1 MRDLLNALSH
11 VGITTY
17 YDLVDEIVQEQVAS
31 NAYDYDAALAKAVS
45 LINADPQ
52 KYAPENY

>member
-11 VGITTY
+11 VGITVY
-17 YDLVDEIVQEQVAS
+17 YDLVDEIVQQQVAS

>member
-11 VGITTY
+11 VGLTTY
-17 YDLVDEIVQEQVAS
+17 FDLVDEIVQEQVAD
-31 NAYDYDAALAKAVS
+31 NAYDYDAALAKAVA
-45 LINADPQ
+45 LINANPQ

>member
-1 MRDLLNALSH
+1 MRELLNALAA

-17 YDLVDEIVQEQVAS
+17 YDLVDEIVQQQVAD
-31 NAYDYDAALAKAVS
+31 NTYNYDAALAKAVS